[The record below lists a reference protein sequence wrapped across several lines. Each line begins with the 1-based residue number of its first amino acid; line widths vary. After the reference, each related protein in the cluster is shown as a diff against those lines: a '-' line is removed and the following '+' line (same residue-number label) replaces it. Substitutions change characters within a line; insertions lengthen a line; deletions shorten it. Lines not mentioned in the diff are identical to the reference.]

1 MRRVRVLCG
10 AVVVCVAFELMG
22 QAAPASPKL
31 GETEPSLMMP
41 EGASFEIGADGNF
54 LVDGKPRFLIGNLYY
69 GGFGADTL
77 AKGPGYGDEY
87 AWIYESAPDRAY
99 LQRLGFDTSGGEV
112 SPSWLAKYRSPRR
125 YYQARGGVDWS
136 VAEGSDGSGLH
147 VRDMVARRDE
157 VREGDEARRRRVR

>member
-1 MRRVRVLCG
+1 MRRGRVLCG
-10 AVVVCVAFELMG
+10 GAVVACAAFGLMG

-41 EGASFEIGADGNF
+41 ENASFDIGADGNF

-136 VAEGSDGSGLH
+136 VAEGLWHSGLP
-147 VRDMVARRDE
+147 MVVDLTCATW
-157 VREGDEARRRRVR
+157 

>member
-1 MRRVRVLCG
+1 MNAMMFFAAAALC
-10 AVVVCVAFELMG
+10 AAS
-22 QAAPASPKL
+22 APASPKL

-99 LQRLGFDTSGGEV
+99 LQRLGFDTSGGV
-112 SPSWLAKYRSPRR
+112 VFRNFRFAKAGR
-125 YYQARGGVDWS
+125 
-136 VAEGSDGSGLH
+136 
-147 VRDMVARRDE
+147 
-157 VREGDEARRRRVR
+157 